1 MKICEEQKKELSNV
15 NIEILKQE
23 YEEQITDLIC
33 EKEKLSDLIQ
43 NLSEEYQI
51 A

>member
-1 MKICEEQKKELSNV
+1 MIVKKSERSNGL
-15 NIEILKQE
+15 IIWRRLKQE
-23 YEEQITDLIC
+23 YEEQITDLIV